1 MGKDTNWWMIVAIVA
16 ILLLLFSGSGMMGFG
31 RGFGGCGLGS
41 NYSRYGSMMSW
52 MFSNPF
58 GWIFGFVAM
67 LLLWGFA
74 IVILV
79 YFIKMITQSTKSESL
94 YSKRK
99 TQ

>member
-1 MGKDTNWWMIVAIVA
+1 MGKEINWWMIVAIVA
-16 ILLLLFSGSGMMGFG
+16 IVLLFFSGSGMMGFG

-41 NYSRYGSMMSW
+41 NYSGYGGMMSW

-79 YFIKMITQSTKSESL
+79 YFIKMITQSKKSEPVSN
-94 YSKRK
+94 KRRRE
-99 TQ
+99 